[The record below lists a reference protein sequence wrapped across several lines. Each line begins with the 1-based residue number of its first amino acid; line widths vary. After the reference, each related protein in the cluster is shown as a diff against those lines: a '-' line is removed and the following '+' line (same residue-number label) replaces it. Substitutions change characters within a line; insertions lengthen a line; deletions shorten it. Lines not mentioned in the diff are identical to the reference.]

1 MIASFW
7 NVLSS
12 KYAASIFDSQKLT
25 YRFSNILQIM
35 VTLQTGTLRIL
46 EE

>member
-1 MIASFW
+1 MIASRW
-7 NVLSS
+7 NFVSS
-12 KYAASIFDSQKLT
+12 KYAASMFDGQKLT
-25 YRFSNILQIM
+25 YHFSNILQIM